1 MTQSLDEARINAIVQ
16 RVLREANAGDPRPSA
31 QPAPAAAPHLSH
43 VGRAGRA
50 AGLPVAAGRDGI
62 FTTIDDAVRAAR
74 AAFVTLGS
82 MTLEKRYEI
91 VAAIRA
97 AMLAE
102 ADSLARMAHEETG
115 LGRPED
121 KLQKNLLTARKT
133 PGPEALQPLAWTG
146 DHGLSLVERAPYGV
160 IAAITPVTNP
170 TSTIIN
176 NSISMLS
183 AGNAVVF
190 NVHPGAKRTCAYQ
203 IQLINRG
210 HRRRGR
216 AGQPADRHR
225 RADHRKRAGIDAP
238 PRHPAADGHRRA
250 WRGQG
255 SHEQRQ
261 AGRLRRA
268 GQPAGGGGRDGRHRQ
283 GRPRHHLRRR
293 L

>member
-1 MTQSLDEARINAIVQ
+1 MTETLDKTRIDAIVQ
-16 RVLREANAGDPRPSA
+16 RVLREAAQGGQPSA
-31 QPAPAAAPHLSH
+31 GHPTPAAAPHLSH
-43 VGRAGRA
+43 VGRAGRSA
-50 AGLPVAAGRDGI
+50 VAPAAAGRDGI

-74 AAFVTLGS
+74 AAFVALGG

-97 AMLAE
+97 AMLTE

-121 KLQKNLLTARKT
+121 KYQKNLLTARKT

-160 IAAITPVTNP
+160 IGAITPVTNP

-190 NVHPGAKRTCAYQ
+190 NVHPGAKRTCSYQ
-203 IQLINRG
+203 IQLINRAVVG
-210 HRRRGR
+210 
-216 AGQPADRHR
+216 AGGPANLLT
-225 RADHRKRAGIDAP
+225 AIAEPTIASAQELM
-238 PRHPAADGHRRA
+238 RHPGI
-250 WRGQG
+250 
-255 SHEQRQ
+255 
-261 AGRLRRA
+261 RLLMVRSEE
-268 GQPAGGGGRDGRHRQ
+268 
-283 GRPRHHLRRR
+283 
-293 L
+293 

>member
-1 MTQSLDEARINAIVQ
+1 MSGEL
-16 RVLREANAGDPRPSA
+16 AGQQACRSPPGVTASSPPSTMPCAPR
-31 QPAPAAAPHLSH
+31 AP
-43 VGRAGRA
+43 RF
-50 AGLPVAAGRDGI
+50 VA
-62 FTTIDDAVRAAR
+62 
-74 AAFVTLGS
+74 LGS

-121 KLQKNLLTARKT
+121 KLQKNLLTVRKT

-203 IQLINRG
+203 IQLINRAIVG
-210 HRRRGR
+210 VGGPANLLTAIAEPTIESA
-216 AGQPADRHR
+216 AGVDARTPAS
-225 RADHRKRAGIDAP
+225 GC
-238 PRHPAADGHRRA
+238 
-250 WRGQG
+250 
-255 SHEQRQ
+255 
-261 AGRLRRA
+261 
-268 GQPAGGGGRDGRHRQ
+268 
-283 GRPRHHLRRR
+283 
-293 L
+293 